1 VSDQEATG
9 GEPEARST
17 GRIGEPRLPMA
28 LAVIAIAVLSM
39 LIPDEFR
46 ISEETA
52 WVYPVLLM
60 GLLALLVIGD
70 PGRIDREKRWLR
82 VVTAILIYDIIA
94 GTALSSVR
102 LVVGLTSSDTHN
114 KVSQLSA
121 PQLLEVGALIL
132 ITNILGFALLFWHL
146 DAGGPAARAHHRTEP
161 RRAFVWQ
168 EQSLPELEGKGWYP
182 QFIDYLALS
191 FNTCT
196 AFSPTDVSAVKR
208 WAKLVMLAESS
219 MSLTLVVLV
228 IARAINAL

>member
-1 VSDQEATG
+1 VSEQPHV
-9 GEPEARST
+9 GES
-17 GRIGEPRLPMA
+17 RLPMA
-28 LAVIAIAVLSM
+28 LAVVAIAALSM
-39 LIPDEFR
+39 LIPDDFR
-46 ISEETA
+46 ISGTTA
-52 WVYPVLLM
+52 WVYPVFLM
-60 GLLALLVIGD
+60 GLLAVLMIGD

-102 LVVGLTSSDTHN
+102 LVVGILTHPSNSDKPWLT
-114 KVSQLSA
+114 A

-132 ITNILGFALLFWHL
+132 ITNILGFALLFWHH
-146 DAGGPAARAHHRTEP
+146 DAGGPAARAHHRPEP

-168 EQSLPELEGKGWYP
+168 EQSLPELEGAGWYP

-228 IARAINAL
+228 IAKAINAL

>member
-1 VSDQEATG
+1 MSEQPRV
-9 GEPEARST
+9 GES
-17 GRIGEPRLPMA
+17 RLPMA
-28 LAVIAIAVLSM
+28 LAVVAIAALSM
-39 LIPDEFR
+39 LIPDDFR
-46 ISEETA
+46 ISGTTA
-52 WVYPVLLM
+52 WVYPVFLM
-60 GLLALLVIGD
+60 GLLAVLMIGD

-102 LVVGLTSSDTHN
+102 LVVGILTHPSNSDKPWLT
-114 KVSQLSA
+114 A

-132 ITNILGFALLFWHL
+132 ITNILGFALLFWHH

-168 EQSLPELEGKGWYP
+168 EQSLPELEGAGWYP

-196 AFSPTDVSAVKR
+196 AFSPTDVSAVNR

-228 IARAINAL
+228 IAKAINAL

>member
-1 VSDQEATG
+1 VSDQEEAG
-9 GEPEARST
+9 GEVEARST

-28 LAVIAIAVLSM
+28 LAVVAIAALSFAV
-39 LIPDEFR
+39 PEEFR
-46 ISEETA
+46 IAQTTE
-52 WVYPVLLM
+52 WGYPALLMVLL
-60 GLLALLVIGD
+60 GLLVIGD

-102 LVVGLTSSDTHN
+102 LVVGLTSSDAHN
-114 KVSQLSA
+114 KVNELSA
-121 PQLLEVGALIL
+121 AQLLEVGALIL
-132 ITNILGFALLFWHL
+132 ITNILGFALLFWHH
-146 DAGGPAARAHHRTEP
+146 DAGGPAARAHHRPEP

-168 EQSLPELEGKGWYP
+168 EQSLPELEGTGWFP

-196 AFSPTDVSAVKR
+196 AFSPTDVSPVKR